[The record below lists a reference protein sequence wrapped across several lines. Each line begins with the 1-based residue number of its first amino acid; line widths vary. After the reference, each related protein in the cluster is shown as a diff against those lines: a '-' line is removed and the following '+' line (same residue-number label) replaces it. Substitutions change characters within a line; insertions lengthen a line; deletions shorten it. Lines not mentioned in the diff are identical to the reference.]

1 MAELAKDSIDLGII
15 VEDPETALKFYRDTL
30 GFEYDAIGPMDMGD
44 GTVMHRLLCGTSLI
58 KVREVT
64 PPPPNKSAPGGIN
77 ASTGNRYCP
86 SLTLWSPRSVF
97 SAVRKPLTTQR
108 RVAGTITVSNL
119 DAMAKQ
125 CADAG
130 YTIPMGPVEFRPG
143 VRIMMVEDP
152 DGNWLELVEM
162 QAGEASGPGL
172 AIAKESIDLGII
184 VEDEVRSVAFY
195 RDVLGFTPDPQ
206 MAELPMPDGSVMHR
220 LYCGSS
226 LIKVRQLKPAP
237 EAKSAPGGIGVST
250 GFRYCT
256 PTRPRQ
262 APSSAPQK
270 LTAAL
275 VPDQGPSPSPTS
287 IRSSSNAPPLA
298 APCPS
303 HPARSARGQGSQ
315 WWRIPMGIGWSCWRQ
330 HPRRSSRLRLCS
342 PQQHTL

>member
-1 MAELAKDSIDLGII
+1 
-15 VEDPETALKFYRDTL
+15 
-30 GFEYDAIGPMDMGD
+30 
-44 GTVMHRLLCGTSLI
+44 
-58 KVREVT
+58 
-64 PPPPNKSAPGGIN
+64 
-77 ASTGNRYCP
+77 
-86 SLTLWSPRSVF
+86 
-97 SAVRKPLTTQR
+97 
-108 RVAGTITVSNL
+108 
-119 DAMAKQ
+119 MAKQ

-270 LTAAL
+270 LTAPVHL
-275 VPDQGPSPSPTS
+275 
-287 IRSSSNAPPLA
+287 IRDHHRL
-298 APCPS
+298 
-303 HPARSARGQGSQ
+303 Q
-315 WWRIPMGIGWSCWRQ
+315 
-330 HPRRSSRLRLCS
+330 PR
-342 PQQHTL
+342 